1 MAMRKILV
9 DETNR
14 ELCEHGTVG
23 FPMTVNHDNLW
34 AFEGKSVPIHWHNDL
49 EISLP
54 REGEAIYQV
63 YQKSYT
69 VRPGDVLLLNRN
81 VPHSCHSPNN
91 SHARYSTFLA
101 RPDFIYGEYGS
112 DVERRCFRPFLQNSS
127 VPCILLTS
135 GNSCTLT
142 VIQKLNETEALFDQ
156 KTFCYE
162 LKIKGLLCEIF
173 GMILCEHQN
182 DLAKFIPANQLE
194 LERLEQMLNYLNTHF
209 ESIISLQE
217 LADQVHLSREVCCRI
232 DIILEFCVR
241 NHSGIDLHDTD
252 IDFFRTY
259 YSTKKNS
266 PSDLLYVNET
276 VLFIIRGNPIFVIEA
291 GNLLDSVKVP
301 SVSFTRITWILSLCL
316 EYLVIRN

>member
-1 MAMRKILV
+1 M
-9 DETNR
+9 
-14 ELCEHGTVG
+14 
-23 FPMTVNHDNLW
+23 
-34 AFEGKSVPIHWHNDL
+34 
-49 EISLP
+49 
-54 REGEAIYQV
+54 
-63 YQKSYT
+63 
-69 VRPGDVLLLNRN
+69 
-81 VPHSCHSPNN
+81 
-91 SHARYSTFLA
+91 
-101 RPDFIYGEYGS
+101 
-112 DVERRCFRPFLQNSS
+112 ERRCFRPFLQNSA

-135 GNSCTLT
+135 ESSCTRT

-156 KTFCYE
+156 KTLCYE

-182 DLAKFIPANQLE
+182 DLAKFVPANQLE

-217 LADQVHLSREVCCRI
+217 LADQIHLSREVCCRM
-232 DIILEFCVR
+232 DIILGFCVR

-301 SVSFTRITWILSLCL
+301 AYHLPELHGFCL
-316 EYLVIRN
+316 YVWNIW

>member
-23 FPMTVNHDNLW
+23 FPMTVNHDDLW

-91 SHARYSTFLA
+91 DHARYSTFLA
-101 RPDFIYGEYGS
+101 RPDFICGEYGS

-135 GNSCTLT
+135 GNSCTRT

-162 LKIKGLLCEIF
+162 LKIKGLLCETVP
-173 GMILCEHQN
+173 L
-182 DLAKFIPANQLE
+182 
-194 LERLEQMLNYLNTHF
+194 
-209 ESIISLQE
+209 
-217 LADQVHLSREVCCRI
+217 
-232 DIILEFCVR
+232 
-241 NHSGIDLHDTD
+241 
-252 IDFFRTY
+252 TY
-259 YSTKKNS
+259 YASMRLFF
-266 PSDLLYVNET
+266 LL
-276 VLFIIRGNPIFVIEA
+276 FGGNPIFVSEA
-291 GNLLDSVKVP
+291 RDLLD
-301 SVSFTRITWILSLCL
+301 
-316 EYLVIRN
+316 LVTSQVCHLPE